1 MGRNDLDSS
10 SGGNTGQSQITQDMM
25 REVVMTA
32 PPILPIFRSQLQG
45 ELLSSILLSES
56 LEFTLTELAE
66 TWSAAVSTVQREI
79 DRLELAGLVK
89 SRRVGRSRVVSAA
102 TLSASYQPLR
112 ELVLRSFGPAHAV
125 RQAFAA
131 VRGIEELF
139 IFGSWAA
146 RMAGE
151 VGTPPGDIDVLVIGN
166 PDRDSVYSAALAAE
180 KLLRQPVNTTI
191 RTPIVWN
198 LQTDGFVKQVR
209 ASPLVSI
216 PHGDQP

>member
-1 MGRNDLDSS
+1 
-10 SGGNTGQSQITQDMM
+10 M

-45 ELLSSILLSES
+45 ELLSSVLLSES
-56 LEFTLTELAE
+56 QEFTLTELAE

-125 RQAFAA
+125 GQAFAT
-131 VRGIEELF
+131 VRSIEELF

-191 RTPIVWN
+191 RTAMVWN
-198 LQTDGFVKQVR
+198 LQTDGFVKQLR

-216 PHGDQP
+216 PHGGQP

>member
-1 MGRNDLDSS
+1 
-10 SGGNTGQSQITQDMM
+10 MM

-56 LEFTLTELAE
+56 QEFTLTELAE

-125 RQAFAA
+125 RQAFAT

-166 PDRDSVYSAALAAE
+166 PDRDSVYGAALAAE

-191 RTPIVWN
+191 RTAMVWN
-198 LQTDGFVKQVR
+198 LQTDGFVKHVR

>member
-125 RQAFAA
+125 RQAFAT